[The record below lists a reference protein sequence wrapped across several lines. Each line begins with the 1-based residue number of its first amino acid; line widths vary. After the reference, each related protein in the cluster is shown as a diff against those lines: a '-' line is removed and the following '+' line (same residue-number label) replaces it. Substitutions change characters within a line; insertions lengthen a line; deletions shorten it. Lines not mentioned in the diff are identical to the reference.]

1 MVDLAFAVA
10 GVEVEPH
17 AAAPTLIF
25 KIAVT
30 STAADAAIE
39 NILLQ
44 CQLRIEPTQRRYAP
58 EDHDRLFEL
67 FGEPHRWSETV
78 RSMLWT
84 HASVQVP
91 AFASGHVVDLP
102 VPCSFDLNIAAT
114 KYFYG
119 LGAGEVPLSLLFSGT
134 IFYRDADD
142 LLQMA
147 QIPWS
152 REATCRLPLRL
163 WQEMMERYYPNS
175 NWLRIDRAI
184 FDRLYRYKRRR
195 HHISWDDTLQA
206 LLAEQ
211 EEKVQ

>member
-1 MVDLAFAVA
+1 MVDLAFAVD

-67 FGEPHRWSETV
+67 FGETHRWSETL

-102 VPCSFDLNIAAT
+102 VPCSFDFNIAAT
-114 KYFYG
+114 KYFFG
-119 LGAGEVPLSLLFSGT
+119 LE
-134 IFYRDADD
+134 
-142 LLQMA
+142 
-147 QIPWS
+147 
-152 REATCRLPLRL
+152 
-163 WQEMMERYYPNS
+163 
-175 NWLRIDRAI
+175 
-184 FDRLYRYKRRR
+184 RRR
-195 HHISWDDTLQA
+195 GAVVAAVQRHH
-206 LLAEQ
+206 LLSRRRRPAADGADPLEQ
-211 EEKVQ
+211 RGNLPAAPCASGRR